1 MDLVIDTSSV
11 RSGLALL
18 DGGRV
23 VAGDV
28 RDSVRDLDLGAWVR
42 ELVEPRAVTRVLIA
56 LGPGSF
62 TGLRTGAAFGLG
74 LALGRGLPLLG
85 FGSLELQQARAAGAE
100 VTGLAEAGRGRV
112 YYRTP
117 SGEEGI
123 AEAAEAPTGAA
134 AVGWLRPATASA
146 LRVPPL
152 PEESLLSFA
161 AAAARVSGQAIELGY
176 DRVGLRYVHSFG
188 PVD

>member
-11 RSGLALL
+11 RSGLAVL
-18 DGGRV
+18 DGPRV

-28 RDSVRDLDLGAWVR
+28 RDSGRDLDLGAWVR
-42 ELVEPRAVTRVLIA
+42 ELVDPRAVGRVLVA

-74 LALGRGLPLLG
+74 LALGRRLPLLG
-85 FGSLELQQARAAGAE
+85 FGSLELQQARARTEG

-117 SGEEGI
+117 GGEEGI
-123 AEAAEAPTGAA
+123 AEAAEVPAGEA
-134 AVGWLRPATASA
+134 AVGWLRPATAAA
-146 LRVPPL
+146 LRIALL
-152 PEESLLSFA
+152 PEEGLRTFAQA
-161 AAAARVSGQAIELGY
+161 AAQVSGRAAELGY
-176 DRVGLRYVHSFG
+176 DRVGLRYVQSFG

>member
-1 MDLVIDTSSV
+1 MDLVIDSSSV
-11 RSGLALL
+11 RAGLALL
-18 DGGRV
+18 DGRRV
-23 VAGDV
+23 VAAAV
-28 RDSVRDLDLGAWVR
+28 RDSGRGLDLGAWVR
-42 ELVEPRAVTRVLIA
+42 EMVDVEQVGRVLVA

-85 FGSLELQQARAAGAE
+85 FGTLELQQARARESA

-117 SGEEGI
+117 AGEEGI
-123 AEAAEAPTGAA
+123 AAAAEVPAGPAG
-134 AVGWLRPATASA
+134 VGWLRPTTAAA
-146 LRVPPL
+146 LAIELL
-152 PEESLLSFA
+152 PEDALQSFGEA
-161 AAAARVSGQAIELGY
+161 AAEVSGRAAELGY

>member
-11 RSGLALL
+11 RAGLAVL
-18 DGGRV
+18 DGRRV
-23 VAGDV
+23 VADEV
-28 RDSVRDLDLGAWVR
+28 REAGRNLDLGAWVR
-42 ELVEPRAVTRVLIA
+42 ELVDPGQVDRVLVA

-74 LALGRGLPLLG
+74 LALGRRLPLLG
-85 FGSLELQQARAAGAE
+85 FGTLELQQARAQGAA
-100 VTGLAEAGRGRV
+100 TGLAEAGRGRV

-117 SGEEGI
+117 AGEEGI
-123 AEAAEAPTGAA
+123 AGAGEVPVGA
-134 AVGWLRPATASA
+134 SGVGWLRPATAAA
-146 LRVPPL
+146 LAIEQLREDQL
-152 PEESLLSFA
+152 RGFGEA
-161 AAAARVSGQAIELGY
+161 AAEVSERAEKLGY